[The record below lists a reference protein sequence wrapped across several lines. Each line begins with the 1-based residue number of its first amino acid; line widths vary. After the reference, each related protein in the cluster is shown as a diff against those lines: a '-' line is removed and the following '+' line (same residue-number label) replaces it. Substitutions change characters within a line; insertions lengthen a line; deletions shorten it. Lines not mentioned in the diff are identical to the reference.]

1 MLARRP
7 ETQAGA
13 PGLEG
18 GMLEDAGSGSA
29 DHGWPVRELSSSG
42 DLVKD
47 IKGNIAGWRDRAGGY
62 F

>member
-7 ETQAGA
+7 ETQAEA

-18 GMLEDAGSGSA
+18 EMWEDAGSGSA
-29 DHGWPVRELSSSG
+29 DHGWPVWELPSFG
-42 DLVKD
+42 DLVKY
-47 IKGNIAGWRDRAGGY
+47 IRGNIAGWRDRTGGY